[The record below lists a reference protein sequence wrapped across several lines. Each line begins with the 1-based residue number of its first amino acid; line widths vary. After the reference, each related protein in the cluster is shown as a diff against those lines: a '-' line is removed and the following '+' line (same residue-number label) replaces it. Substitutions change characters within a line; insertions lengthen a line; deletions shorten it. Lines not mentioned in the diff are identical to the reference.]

1 MKEATGELN
10 MTVVTLIAIAAI
22 AALFYFAIWPMIQ
35 QMLVQQTCNTYG
47 PDYKAV
53 KGATAHVQ
61 GQAEVD
67 FWCCCKGNKNQ
78 CVETDNDCVVVKG
91 QGTQPTQEAPAGTGI
106 RSN

>member
-22 AALFYFAIWPMIQ
+22 AGLFYFAIWPMVQ

-53 KGATAHVQ
+53 QDKTTDSKTQ
-61 GQAEVD
+61 GQATINR
-67 FWCCCKGNKNQ
+67 WCCC
-78 CVETDNDCVVVKG
+78 TDNQQSCSDATKCIIVKDDTETTTTE
-91 QGTQPTQEAPAGTGI
+91 TQQP
-106 RSN
+106 